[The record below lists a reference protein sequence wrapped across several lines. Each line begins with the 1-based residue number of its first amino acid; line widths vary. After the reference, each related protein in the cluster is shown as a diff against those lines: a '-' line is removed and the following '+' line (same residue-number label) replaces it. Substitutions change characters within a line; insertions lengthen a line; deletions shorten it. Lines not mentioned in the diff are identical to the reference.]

1 MTDTQ
6 PQPQDEPRPLQPQ
19 HSTEAPCSAN
29 VRARVDGYDWQ
40 ITCRSHVDSDD
51 LRNMAKAIKWW
62 NAWLDSNGA
71 PSTLTAANAINV
83 ETPTVIATA
92 ALPIPPAP
100 ATPTVTGPQRVQCVM
115 IEIGTSYTGG
125 KTQLKFNCNGLEHP
139 LTYTKA
145 VGDMVKL
152 LAPLGFTAAHIVVG
166 QKYPVSCFVTYHE
179 STNDGK
185 TYKNV
190 DKVEAA

>member
-1 MTDTQ
+1 MTDQ
-6 PQPQDEPRPLQPQ
+6 PHDQVVEPKFV
-19 HSTEAPCSAN
+19 EAPYSGN
-29 VRARVDGYDWQ
+29 VRTRIHGYDWQ
-40 ITCRSHVDSDD
+40 LTVRAGDNKSFVEKVDG
-51 LRNMAKAIKWW
+51 LMK
-62 NAWLDSNGA
+62 WLDA
-71 PSTLTAANAINV
+71 RTDKALNV
-83 ETPTVIATA
+83 EPTAPTMA
-92 ALPIPPAP
+92 APQAPAPIPQN
-100 ATPTVTGPQRVQCVM
+100 GPKASGPFQRVQCVM

-166 QKYPVSCFVTYHE
+166 QKYTVNCFVTYHK
-179 STNDGK
+179 SANSDGK
-185 TYKNV
+185 EYNNV

>member
-1 MTDTQ
+1 MGNADQIDHT
-6 PQPQDEPRPLQPQ
+6 EPKF
-19 HSTEAPCSAN
+19 TEAPYSGN
-29 VRARVDGYDWQ
+29 VRTRIHGYDWQ
-40 ITCRSHVDSDD
+40 LTVRAGDSKSFVEKVDG
-51 LRNMAKAIKWW
+51 LMK
-62 NAWLDSNGA
+62 WLDARTDKALNVDPQA
-71 PSTLTAANAINV
+71 PSAVDLHSV
-83 ETPTVIATA
+83 PV
-92 ALPIPPAP
+92 PPAP
-100 ATPTVTGPQRVQCVM
+100 TAQAAPSGAQRVQCVM
-115 IEIGTSYTGG
+115 IEIGTSYSGG

-166 QKYPVSCFVTYHE
+166 QKYPINCFVTYSE
-179 STNDGK
+179 RTNGDK

>member
-1 MTDTQ
+1 MTDQ
-6 PQPQDEPRPLQPQ
+6 PEVITKQIQPQ

-29 VRARVDGYDWQ
+29 VRARISGYDWQ
-40 ITCRSHVDSDD
+40 ITCRSHVDRDD
-51 LRNMAKAIKWW
+51 LLNMAKAIKWW
-62 NAWLDSNGA
+62 NEWLEKNGA
-71 PSTLTAANAINV
+71 PSSKSAADAINI
-83 ETPTVIATA
+83 ESATVAATT
-92 ALPIPPAP
+92 LPPAP
-100 ATPTVTGPQRVQCVM
+100 PATATPQGEPQRVQCVM
-115 IEIGTSYTGG
+115 IEVGTSYTGG

-139 LTYTKA
+139 LTFTKP

-166 QKYPVSCFVTYHE
+166 QKYPVNCFVTYHE

-190 DKVEAA
+190 DKVEVA